1 MRERGSLSF
10 FSHLFVPSLLD
21 FMFELIEQFDFA
33 RIEKMMHAV
42 NWKWVTHDGLRCPTI
57 NEMRDQCISLL
68 VSAKNNLG
76 VVSTGGFEA
85 SYEINDEGNEIFKL
99 KFIAEEYYTCN

>member
-21 FMFELIEQFDFA
+21 FMFELIERFDFA

-42 NWKWVTHDGLRCPTI
+42 NWKWAMHDGLRCPTI
-57 NEMRDQCISLL
+57 DEMRDKCISLL
-68 VSAKNNLG
+68 ISAKTNLD
-76 VVSTGGFEA
+76 VTSSGGFEA
-85 SYEINDEGNEIFKL
+85 SYKINDEGDEIFKL
-99 KFIAEEYYTCN
+99 KFIAEEYYTYN